1 MSLRE
6 RAILFFAMAAVVGA
20 LFDAVVLT
28 PLNARAKLRAA
39 EVTTRRTEIDGLR
52 EKLLSASQQ
61 PADAPAVR
69 LLAELREAEKRAAEL
84 AQGLR
89 APRPAVWP
97 SWTMPPPCP
106 PCCNA
111 CWWASPDA
119 AQPPDPAHARQQR
132 RWRPGAHPGLQWRG
146 VDLQIEGGFVEITR
160 YLQRLELELA
170 GLRWGDM
177 RLVST
182 SGQAQGATQLAPG
195 RAALRIEAG
204 PMTFTPVAPPGCC
217 WCLPPPARAPSTATR
232 RSGPPA
238 CCRPQQPR
246 RPRCDPE
253 APPAARC

>member
-69 LLAELREAEKRAAEL
+69 LLAELREAEKQAALLAQEL
-84 AQGLR
+84 AGA
-89 APRPAVWP
+89 APGGVAC
-97 SWTMPPPCP
+97 WTMPPPCP

-111 CWWASPDA
+111 CWWASPIA
-119 AQPPDPAHARQQR
+119 AQPPDPAHARQQC
-132 RWRPGAHPGLQWRG
+132 RWPGAHPRPAMAGAW
-146 VDLQIEGGFVEITR
+146 TR
-160 YLQRLELELA
+160 RSKA
-170 GLRWGDM
+170 ASSR
-177 RLVST
+177 SPAT
-182 SGQAQGATQLAPG
+182 CSGWSWSW
-195 RAALRIEAG
+195 RAALGRYAPGQHGWQARAPPTARAWPCSSRIEAG

-217 WCLPPPARAPSTATR
+217 WCLPPPARAIDRDPTQW
-232 RSGPPA
+232 PA
-238 CCRPQQPR
+238 GMLPPQQPR
-246 RPRCDPE
+246 RPRVLTLRRRRP
-253 APPAARC
+253 ARC